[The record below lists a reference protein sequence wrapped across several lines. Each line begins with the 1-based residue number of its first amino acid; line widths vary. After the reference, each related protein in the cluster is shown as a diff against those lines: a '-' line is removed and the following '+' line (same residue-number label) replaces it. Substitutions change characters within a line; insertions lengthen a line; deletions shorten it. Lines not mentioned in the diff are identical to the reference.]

1 MAFGLQLR
9 SDRREII
16 NLAIEGQGKR
26 AIVGQHRLRAACKI
40 DDGKPSVAETDTSGG
55 PHTRS
60 IGTSMDHGIRH
71 QPDRSEEHT
80 SELQSLMRTS
90 YAVFCLKN
98 KLHNI
103 LLIHHISRPQ
113 QISMYTHK

>member
-1 MAFGLQLR
+1 MIRRPPR
-9 SDRREII
+9 STRTATLFPYTTLFRS
-16 NLAIEGQGKR
+16 GQGKR

-71 QPDRSEEHT
+71 QPDACRVHWFGCFEMENTCYSEHGFKPLCGIANEIGRAH
-80 SELQSLMRTS
+80 
-90 YAVFCLKN
+90 V
-98 KLHNI
+98 
-103 LLIHHISRPQ
+103 
-113 QISMYTHK
+113 